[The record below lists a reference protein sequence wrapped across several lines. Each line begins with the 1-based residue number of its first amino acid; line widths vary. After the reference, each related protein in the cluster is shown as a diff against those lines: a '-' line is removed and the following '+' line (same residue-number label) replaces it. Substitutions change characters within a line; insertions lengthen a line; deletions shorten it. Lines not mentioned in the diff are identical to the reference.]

1 MSRMGNVASSTAAF
15 TSSFV
20 PVSER
25 LRRLCNHRII
35 RLSYSTFF
43 CRFNE
48 LPSTDSNDVWND
60 GGQKE
65 TNWQES
71 SQCTY
76 ETAVFVISVKF
87 KKKKKCFHLKNKNCS
102 RWNMVLMCQYFQ
114 HRAIM

>member
-87 KKKKKCFHLKNKNCS
+87 KKKMFSLKKIKTVHVEYGINVPILS
-102 RWNMVLMCQYFQ
+102 T
-114 HRAIM
+114 